1 VTTVFY
7 TFYTCVMS
15 ARVPVRELNQNTSN
29 VIARVKAGET
39 ITITQ
44 NGEEVATIAPKGG
57 PVSEPTYPF
66 RTDPMGPFADLPVLD
81 GEAPSDDELTGMLRD
96 MGSHGLD

>member
-1 VTTVFY
+1 
-7 TFYTCVMS
+7 MS
-15 ARVPVRELNQNTSN
+15 ARVPVRELNQNTSS

-57 PVSEPTYPF
+57 PVGTPVYPF
-66 RTDPMGPFADLPVLD
+66 RTDPMGSFEDLPLLE
-81 GEAPSDDELTGMLRD
+81 GEAPGDDELNHMLRE
-96 MGSHGLD
+96 MGGHGLD